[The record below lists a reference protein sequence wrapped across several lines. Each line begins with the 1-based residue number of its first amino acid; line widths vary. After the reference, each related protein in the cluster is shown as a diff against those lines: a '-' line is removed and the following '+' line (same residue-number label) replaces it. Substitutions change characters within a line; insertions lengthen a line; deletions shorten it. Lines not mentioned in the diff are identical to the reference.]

1 MNYLLRRYGLE
12 NNVVKYYT
20 EIYETDPDD
29 KNPDGYIVI
38 GLYVKDLV
46 YNYLPTADYRYFRYC
61 IHEGFLSSA
70 QIKDFVDCVLKD
82 IDSIGYAKRVR
93 IVVSS
98 VESFFPEMK
107 VRPQQT
113 FYFDTVS
120 FGAVMQDYD
129 AHKTQLVFMPMP
141 EQVDETFMDISDT
154 INNMLTSISYVQM
167 AIGTNETTMHSYF
180 NQNQEDIDRMRHG
193 EDYSLN
199 QMINDVIIAPHL
211 IGMIED
217 VRNAREKVNAVQY
230 ELESKIRMLE
240 EKLNAERERS
250 TNFRKK
256 SFWKRLLWLL
266 FGD

>member
-20 EIYETDPDD
+20 EIYEADPDD

-46 YNYLPTADYRYFRYC
+46 YKYLPTADYRYFRYC
-61 IHEGFLSSA
+61 IHEGFLSST
-70 QIKDFVDCVLKD
+70 QIRDFVDRVLKD
-82 IDSIGYAKRVR
+82 LDSIGYAKRVR
-93 IVVSS
+93 IVVSG

-107 VRPQQT
+107 IRPQQT
-113 FYFDTVS
+113 FYYDSVS
-120 FGAVMQDYD
+120 FGEVMHDYE
-129 AHKTQLVFMPMP
+129 AHTVRLSFMPLP

-154 INNMLTSISYVQM
+154 LGDMLTSISYAQQ
-167 AIGTNETTMHSYF
+167 AISLNETTMNGYF
-180 NQNQEDIDRMRHG
+180 SQNQEAIDRMRHG

-199 QMINDVIIAPHL
+199 QMINNVIMGPPP
-211 IGMIED
+211 IGMSED
-217 VRNAREKVNAVQY
+217 VRNVREKVNAVQY
-230 ELESKIRMLE
+230 GLESKIRLLE
-240 EKLNAERERS
+240 EKLNAEREHNS
-250 TNFRKK
+250 NFRKK

>member
-1 MNYLLRRYGLE
+1 MNYLLKRYGLE

-46 YNYLPTADYRYFRYC
+46 YKYLPTADYRYFRYC

-70 QIKDFVDCVLKD
+70 QIRDFVDRVLKD
-82 IDSIGYAKRVR
+82 LDSIGYAKHLR

-98 VESFFPEMK
+98 VETFFPEMK
-107 VRPQQT
+107 IRPQQT
-113 FYFDTVS
+113 FYYDSVS
-120 FGAVMQDYD
+120 FGAVMHDCD
-129 AHKTQLVFMPMP
+129 AHKTQLMFMPLP

-154 INNMLTSISYVQM
+154 LGDMLTSISYAQQ
-167 AIGTNETTMHSYF
+167 AIAMNESMMNSYF
-180 NQNQEDIDRMRHG
+180 SQNREDIDRMRYG

-199 QMINDVIIAPHL
+199 QMINNVIVNPQL
-211 IGMIED
+211 IYMNEG

-230 ELESKIRMLE
+230 EFETKLRMLE
-240 EKLNAERERS
+240 EKLNAERERNM
-250 TNFRKK
+250 NFRKK